1 MYDVAYDT
9 RRRRTIY
16 SRTCDDRGTA
26 HACFRRRIF
35 TPLVVVG
42 LRYDIIIIVS
52 CRNYATRAMIFYTT
66 TADSKAI
73 L

>member
-1 MYDVAYDT
+1 MAYDT

-16 SRTCDDRGTA
+16 SRACDDRGTV

-35 TPLVVVG
+35 MPLVVG
-42 LRYDIIIIVS
+42 LRYNIIIIIIS
-52 CRNYATRAMIFYTT
+52 CRNNATRAMIFYTT